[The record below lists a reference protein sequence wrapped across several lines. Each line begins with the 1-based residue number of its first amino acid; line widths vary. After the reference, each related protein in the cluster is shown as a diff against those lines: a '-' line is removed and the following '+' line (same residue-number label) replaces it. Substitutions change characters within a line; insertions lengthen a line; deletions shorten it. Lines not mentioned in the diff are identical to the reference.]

1 MDLSNTEVKP
11 KRGRPRTQPLSKQ
24 EYNLQRYYQNKDHM
38 NKNNTK
44 NMTKYRES
52 FKLIKKLS
60 EDDCF
65 KCLTQDFRDQIIAL
79 VKMSNHSDE
88 FEKEA

>member
-1 MDLSNTEVKP
+1 MDADTEVKP
-11 KRGRPRTQPLSKQ
+11 KRGRPKTQPLSKN

-52 FKLIKKLS
+52 FKVLKQLS
-60 EDDCF
+60 EDKCF
-65 KCLTQDFRDQIIAL
+65 KLLTQDFQNQIIAL
-79 VKMSNHSDE
+79 VNWTNNPC
-88 FEKEA
+88 EKEA